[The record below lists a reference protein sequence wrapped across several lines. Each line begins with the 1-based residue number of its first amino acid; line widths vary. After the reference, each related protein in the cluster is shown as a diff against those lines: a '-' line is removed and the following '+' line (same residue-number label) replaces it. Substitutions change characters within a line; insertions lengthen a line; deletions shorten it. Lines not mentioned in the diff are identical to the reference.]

1 MQPPDYLSIADSGL
15 PSYEAAI
22 RLPLSPRIL
31 LESSSSSHICHLPGA
46 LSAIIYGRR
55 VLSIAY
61 MRIHPQLH
69 FHRKT
74 ILWPGAIATAPDI
87 ALDITKNSNVDF
99 IYKRVCLSFG
109 LLQTSL
115 LIFPLSHNLWATKP
129 LSLSL
134 SLSLHSLFSYP
145 LGWHFKTGTFGVF
158 TCQKM
163 ALRAPQSKNGVQ
175 KPRETPPKMVG

>member
-1 MQPPDYLSIADSGL
+1 MRLRSGSHSVQESSLSHPHPPTYATSQVRLV
-15 PSYEAAI
+15 PSYMGGGCYP
-22 RLPLSPRIL
+22 PL
-31 LESSSSSHICHLPGA
+31 
-46 LSAIIYGRR
+46 
-55 VLSIAY
+55 AY

-87 ALDITKNSNVDF
+87 ALDVPENSNVDF
-99 IYKRVCLSFG
+99 IYKRIYLSFG

-115 LIFPLSHNLWATKP
+115 LIFPLSHNFWATKP
-129 LSLSL
+129 M

-163 ALRAPQSKNGVQ
+163 ALRAPRSKNGVQ